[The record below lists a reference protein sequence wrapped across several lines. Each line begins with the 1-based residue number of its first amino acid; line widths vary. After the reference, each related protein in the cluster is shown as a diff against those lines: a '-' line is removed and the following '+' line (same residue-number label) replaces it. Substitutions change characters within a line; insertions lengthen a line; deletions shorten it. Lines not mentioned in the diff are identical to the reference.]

1 MSGLKLRKGRLLG
14 AMYEADTT
22 PRQLLREGFRV
33 YHYIDNGGHLPR
45 CMNMRRLCLRLN
57 VSADYLLGSTDEK
70 HLTKLPSGELPGL
83 EERMVSLSVQKVPRN
98 EYKRRYEAIKHVR
111 QSRDLNLRTAQR
123 IAEAHGCTVD
133 YILGLEE

>member
-14 AMYEADTT
+14 AMFEADTT

-33 YHYIDNGGHLPR
+33 YHYIDNCGHTPR
-45 CMNMRRLCLRLN
+45 CVKMRRICLRLN
-57 VSADYLLGSTDEK
+57 VSADYLIGTTDEK
-70 HLTKLPSGELPGL
+70 RLTKLPSGELPGI
-83 EERMVSLSVQKVPRN
+83 EERLVSLSAQKVPRN
-98 EYKRRYEAIKHVR
+98 EYKRRYRAIKHVR
-111 QSRDLNLRTAQR
+111 QSGDLNLRTAQR